1 MADIYQ
7 IQTNR
12 TNSNILGNG
21 MSSLFDLNI
30 ENLINID
37 QQTITFLFCNDLKSL
52 LETSDLRELIKK
64 LNQLDQLLI
73 QYREEEVDQDLP
85 HLDDF
90 FRILSPLLLRSV
102 SQTLDSISKDE
113 KINLNT
119 NGEESLLM
127 GWLESLRISIE
138 EEIHIWQEKLI

>member
-37 QQTITFLFCNDLKSL
+37 QQTITFLLLSLKSL
-52 LETSDLRELIKK
+52 IK
-64 LNQLDQLLI
+64 N
-73 QYREEEVDQDLP
+73 
-85 HLDDF
+85 
-90 FRILSPLLLRSV
+90 
-102 SQTLDSISKDE
+102 
-113 KINLNT
+113 
-119 NGEESLLM
+119 
-127 GWLESLRISIE
+127 
-138 EEIHIWQEKLI
+138 